1 MIFYASG
8 ENIYFHISALVHK
21 FFDYKLMP
29 AVLLSSKKQVFAGKN
44 NKFSKDNI
52 FCDFLIQ
59 TEIKIIT
66 SFWSK

>member
-8 ENIYFHISALVHK
+8 ENIYFHISALLHK
-21 FFDYKLMP
+21 FPDYKLMS
-29 AVLLSSKKQVFAGKN
+29 AVLLSSKKQVLAGKN
-44 NKFSKDNI
+44 NEFSKDNI